1 MPFEIGDKVGG
12 YEVIGVLGV
21 GGMGKVFKIR
31 NLITDRIEAMKVLLS
46 NLADD
51 PSLADRFVRE
61 IKVLA
66 SLNHPRIAALYNA
79 LRVENHLVMIMEF
92 VQGITLDDLSM
103 LSPIALRDCINYI
116 CQVLSGL
123 GYAHEKG
130 VIHRDI
136 KPGNM
141 MLTTEGFIKIM
152 DFGIAKS
159 AADAKLTATGTT
171 MGSPYYM
178 SPEQVRG
185 IEVDARSDLYSVGV
199 SLYKLVTGVHPFRDD
214 SVYNLMSA
222 HVHQAPTPPSQVAP
236 DIPPAL
242 NEIILRALE
251 KDPARRFQTAEEFRS
266 ALIGLLNEQKT
277 IPVAASPETEGTLSQ
292 PSMTSP
298 PQLATPP
305 VTIASTPDNALN
317 LPQPPPPILSRR
329 STYAALGAVV
339 VVALIVAS
347 AIEFSKFL
355 GNRRQER
362 RTGSVEGMLKE
373 GKEPLPLTLTFPSGD
388 MVLVE
393 GGVAQLGEDRHPVRV
408 ESFYIDKTEVTNGAF
423 LDFCKAIH
431 HTPPLDTALRPVDNP
446 VVNVAFDDAQAFC
459 RWAGK
464 RLPSGDEWE
473 KAARGPDGRLYPWGN
488 TLDYERANIPKDKP
502 AAHRAILAPA
512 TAYPAGISPYG
523 ALNMLGNAWEWVN
536 TRDKAPEGL
545 DFEIY
550 RKTVFPNLNP
560 PLSPTEPYYQTR
572 GGSFAFVPDDP
583 TTLIWNSM
591 SVPARV
597 GNRQTGFRCARD
609 ANP

>member
-46 NLADD
+46 NLEGD

-66 SLNHPRIAALYNA
+66 SLNHPRIASLYNA
-79 LRVENHLVMIMEF
+79 LSVENHLVMIMEF

-103 LSPIALRDCINYI
+103 MGPIALHDCITYM

-136 KPGNM
+136 KPSNM
-141 MLTTEGFIKIM
+141 MLTPEGFIKIM

-159 AADAKLTATGTT
+159 AADAKLTTTGTT

-178 SPEQVRG
+178 SPEQVTG
-185 IEVDARSDLYSVGV
+185 VQVDPRSDLYSVGV
-199 SLYKLVTGVHPFRDD
+199 SLYRLVTGVHPFRDD

-222 HVHQAPTPPSQVAP
+222 QVHQAPTPPIQVAP
-236 DIPPAL
+236 DIPPEL
-242 NEIILRALE
+242 NAIILHALE
-251 KDPARRFQTAEEFRS
+251 KDPAKRFQTAEEFRS
-266 ALIGLLNEQKT
+266 ALIGLRNEQRT
-277 IPVAASPETEGTLSQ
+277 IPLFAGTEGPLPQ
-292 PSMTSP
+292 PAMSSP
-298 PQLATPP
+298 PQPAPPP
-305 VTIASTPDNALN
+305 VTIASAPDNAWN

-329 STYAALGAVV
+329 IIYAAVGAVV
-339 VVALIVAS
+339 VVALIVVS
-347 AIEFSKFL
+347 AIELSKL
-355 GNRRQER
+355 PGNRRPER
-362 RTGSVEGMLKE
+362 RTGSVEGSWKG
-373 GKEPLPLTLTFPSGD
+373 GKASLPPALTFPSGD

-393 GGVAQLGEDRHPVRV
+393 GGAAQLGEDRHAVRV
-408 ESFYIDKTEVTNGAF
+408 ESFYIDKSEVTNGAF
-423 LDFCKAIH
+423 LNFCKAMH
-431 HTPPLDTALRPVDNP
+431 HKPPLDAALKPIDNP
-446 VVNVAFDDAQAFC
+446 VVNVAFDEAQAFC

-473 KAARGPDGRLYPWGN
+473 KAARGPDGRLYPWGSI
-488 TLDYERANIPKDKP
+488 LDYERANIPKDES
-502 AAHRAILAPA
+502 AAHRAVLAPA
-512 TAYPAGISPYG
+512 TAYPAGASPYG

-536 TRDKAPEGL
+536 TRDKAPEGR